1 MRAQQYLVHT
11 DSDHPVEPEDRREFE
26 RLGAELIFIKTREE
40 FLCAAPN
47 AVAVLNSGFR
57 LTSDLIEALAEC
69 LIISRYGSGVDNIDI
84 AAATRRGIPVANV
97 PVFCVEEV
105 ANRAFTLLLACSC
118 ELLQSDNS
126 ARSGVWGVHNLP
138 YTAQIE
144 GCILGLIGYG
154 KIGRAV
160 ARRAKPFGLRVIAYD
175 PLVSH
180 QIAAADE
187 VELHELDEVLR
198 LADYVSIHT
207 PLTAETFH
215 LIDNRRLRLMKPSAF
230 LVNTARGAVVDEIAL
245 VDALRYRRTAG
256 AGLDVFEEEP
266 LARSHPLFE
275 LDNVILTPHCAAHTA
290 LATQKVRRGAMD
302 AIMLALAGQEPP
314 HIVNPEVFRGSAD
327 GLAGGLRVNSRARIS

>member
-1 MRAQQYLVHT
+1 VKEKGYLVHT
-11 DSDHPVEPEDRREFE
+11 DADHPVEPEDRREFE
-26 RLGAELIFIKTREE
+26 RLGAELVFIQTRAE
-40 FLCAAPN
+40 FLRAAPN
-47 AVAVLNSGFR
+47 AIAVLNSGFR
-57 LTSDLIEALAEC
+57 LTSDLIETLARC
-69 LIISRYGSGVDNIDI
+69 LILSRYGSGVDNIDV

-118 ELLQSDNS
+118 ELLQLDNS

-144 GCILGLIGYG
+144 GGILGLIGYG

-160 ARRAKPFGLRVIAYD
+160 ARRAKAFGLRVIAYD

-180 QIAAADE
+180 QVAAADD
-187 VELHELDEVLR
+187 VALRELDDLLR
-198 LADYVSIHT
+198 LADYVSVHT

-215 LIDNRRLRLMKPSAF
+215 LIDDRRLRLMKPSAM
-230 LVNTARGAVVDEIAL
+230 LVNTARGAVIEEKAL
-245 VDALRYRRTAG
+245 VDALRYRRIAG

-266 LARSHPLFE
+266 PARDHPLFT

-302 AIMLALAGQEPP
+302 AIMMALAGQEPP
-314 HIVNPEVFRGSAD
+314 HIVNAEVFATKRTASPGVSA
-327 GLAGGLRVNSRARIS
+327 